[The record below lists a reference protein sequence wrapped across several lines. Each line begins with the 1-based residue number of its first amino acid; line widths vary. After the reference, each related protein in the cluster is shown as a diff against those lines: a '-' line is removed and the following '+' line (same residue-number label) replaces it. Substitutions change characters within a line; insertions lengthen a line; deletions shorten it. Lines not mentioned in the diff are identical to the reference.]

1 MLEAHLRDLP
11 PSLAG
16 PLDPVIARAT
26 AKDPG
31 DRYETGEALAS
42 RSRARSTWSATR
54 AVLPIPPLL
63 DAETLVLRRPFRRRW
78 LVAALVGLV
87 AIAAG
92 AAALTMH
99 GSDGAANA
107 DPKLRTFVDR
117 IENVLEQSESGRG
130 EISAALD
137 AAFDCS
143 LAPRA
148 AGRQI
153 ASVAD
158 NRQSILLQLGTLQTP
173 TEQADEVVTLLQGA
187 LQHSIEADR
196 HYRDGLFAVA
206 PKTCPLLP
214 NEDFRPRRGRTPR
227 RPSRSNAVATFNPL
241 ADRFDRRTWSADKI
255 STS

>member
-1 MLEAHLRDLP
+1 
-11 PSLAG
+11 
-16 PLDPVIARAT
+16 
-26 AKDPG
+26 
-31 DRYETGEALAS
+31 
-42 RSRARSTWSATR
+42 
-54 AVLPIPPLL
+54 
-63 DAETLVLRRPFRRRW
+63 
-78 LVAALVGLV
+78 
-87 AIAAG
+87 
-92 AAALTMH
+92 MH

-214 NEDFRPRRGRTPR
+214 NEDFRLAA
-227 RPSRSNAVATFNPL
+227 RSNAEATVEKQRFVATFNPL

-255 STS
+255 